1 MNSLA
6 RKLCEQIDNEIVII
20 NKLLAISFDFKEIA
34 IKRDLS
40 ALEKNNIKKRAS
52 LLMMVSL
59 QRAKDA
65 LIYDLAVSLGLHKN
79 ASVNEILVS
88 GKLDSESQ
96 QQQLS
101 NRSKELEAK
110 IKELDTTNSLVSLI
124 LITSF
129 KHNKSAI
136 DLFRVHG
143 TIDSTY
149 CNKVQI
155 KAARQRSKIN
165 QKI

>member
-1 MNSLA
+1 
-6 RKLCEQIDNEIVII
+6 
-20 NKLLAISFDFKEIA
+20 
-34 IKRDLS
+34 
-40 ALEKNNIKKRAS
+40 
-52 LLMMVSL
+52 MMVSL